1 MYKTDKRI
9 PKMQE
14 MLENVMSNVQSLHV
28 QSTAGNVE
36 ALYEIIVNL
45 QVVYNTLDVIQKEQ
59 PEDDPQKED
68 EEDEREAD
76 PQ

>member
-1 MYKTDKRI
+1 MDKRF

-14 MLENVMSNVQSLHV
+14 MLEKAIDKIQSLQV
-28 QSTAGNVE
+28 QSTGGNVV
-36 ALYEIIVNL
+36 ALYETIMNL
-45 QVVYNTLDVIQKEQ
+45 QVVYNTLNIIQREQ
-59 PEDDPQKED
+59 PEEDPQED

>member
-1 MYKTDKRI
+1 MDKRF

-14 MLENVMSNVQSLHV
+14 MLEKAIDKIQSLHI
-28 QSTAGNVE
+28 QSTGGNVA
-36 ALYEIIVNL
+36 ALYETIMNL
-45 QVVYNTLDVIQKEQ
+45 QVVYNTLNIIQREQ

>member
-1 MYKTDKRI
+1 MDIRI

-14 MLENVMSNVQSLHV
+14 MLENVMSKVQNLNV
-28 QSTAGNVE
+28 QSTAGNVA
-36 ALYEIIVNL
+36 ALYDIIVNL
-45 QVVYNTLDVIQKEQ
+45 QIVYNTLNVIKKEQ
-59 PEDDPQKED
+59 PEDDPQKEE

>member
-1 MYKTDKRI
+1 MDKRI

-28 QSTAGNVE
+28 QSTAGNVA

-45 QVVYNTLDVIQKEQ
+45 QVVYNTLNVIQKEQ
-59 PEDDPQKED
+59 QEDDPQKEA

-76 PQ
+76 PK

>member
-1 MYKTDKRI
+1 MDKKDKRI

-14 MLENVMSNVQSLHV
+14 MLENVMSKVQSLHV
-28 QSTAGNVE
+28 QSTAGNVA

-45 QVVYNTLDVIQKEQ
+45 QVVYNTLNVIQKEQ
-59 PEDDPQKED
+59 PEDDSQED

>member
-1 MYKTDKRI
+1 MDKRI

-14 MLENVMSNVQSLHV
+14 MLENVMSKIQSLHV
-28 QSTAGNVE
+28 QSTAGNVA

-45 QVVYNTLDVIQKEQ
+45 QVVYNTLNIIQREQ
-59 PEDDPQKED
+59 PEDDPQKEA

>member
-1 MYKTDKRI
+1 MNKRI

-14 MLENVMSNVQSLHV
+14 MLENVMSKVQSLHV
-28 QSTAGNVE
+28 QSTAGNVS

-45 QVVYNTLDVIQKEQ
+45 QIVYNTLNVIQKEQ
-59 PEDDPQKED
+59 PEDDPQKEE